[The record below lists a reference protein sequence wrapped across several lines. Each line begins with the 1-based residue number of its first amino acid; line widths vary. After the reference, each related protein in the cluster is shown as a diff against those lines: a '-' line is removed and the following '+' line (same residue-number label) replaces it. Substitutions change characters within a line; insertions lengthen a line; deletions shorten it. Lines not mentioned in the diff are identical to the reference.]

1 MATLKFGLALPPR
14 NPRVTA
20 DQARMAEAAG
30 WDGIFLGD
38 AIWTVDPMVALG
50 AAAMVTE
57 HIRLGTMVI
66 PMPIRRPWKV
76 ASESLAL
83 DLVSQGRLILG
94 LGAGAVWMGWQAF
107 PDEETDIRP
116 RAEMLDESIELLTR
130 FWQGE
135 PFAYEGQHYHV
146 NLSWA
151 AEHGPGKP
159 VQQPR
164 IPLWV
169 PGLWPRKASMRRV
182 LKCDGIVVEKLDPE
196 GQNVTPTP
204 DDVRA
209 IAAYGAEHRT
219 LETPFDIVVN
229 GETAGMDPVQRRE
242 TLQAWADAGATWWIE
257 GAWNATDEE
266 VAARIEAGIP
276 DLPAKGG
283 GL

>member
-1 MATLKFGLALPPR
+1 MAPMKFGLALPPR

-20 DQARMAEAAG
+20 AQAQMAEAAG
-30 WDGIFLGD
+30 WDGVFLGD
-38 AIWTVDPMVALG
+38 AIWTVDPMVALA

-57 HIRLGTMVI
+57 RIRLGTMVI
-66 PMPIRRPWKV
+66 PMPIRRPSKV

-83 DLVSQGRLILG
+83 DRLSDGRLILG
-94 LGAGAVWMGWQAF
+94 IGAGAVWMGWQSF
-107 PDEETDIRP
+107 PDEKADTRA
-116 RAEMLDESIELLTR
+116 RAEMLDESIDLLNL
-130 FWQGE
+130 FWQAE
-135 PFAYEGQHYHV
+135 PFAYEGKHNRV

-169 PGLWPRKASMRRV
+169 PGLWPRPASMRRV
-182 LKCDGIVVEKLDPE
+182 LRCDGVLVEKLDAE

-209 IAAYGAEHRT
+209 IAAYVAGYRT

-229 GETAGMDPVQRRE
+229 GETAGMDAVQRRE
-242 TLQAWADAGATWWIE
+242 TLQAWAGAGATWWIE

-266 VAARIEAGIP
+266 LAARIEAGVP
-276 DLPAKGG
+276 DLLA
-283 GL
+283 